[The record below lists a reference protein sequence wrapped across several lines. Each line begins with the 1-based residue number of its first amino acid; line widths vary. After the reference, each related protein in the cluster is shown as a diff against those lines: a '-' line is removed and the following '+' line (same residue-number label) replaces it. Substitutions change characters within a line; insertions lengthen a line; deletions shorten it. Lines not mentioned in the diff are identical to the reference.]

1 MDLDRPPLYLRSMLS
16 RAARYLD
23 IKEAE
28 GSRLFVGFLDA
39 AGSGQGSRARLALFH
54 VRGWSQIDDDAMVEQ
69 LELWDI
75 ETRKRIWVMPEPEDA
90 SRLLDYSSVTHLL
103 ARRSI
108 QGIVTLQR
116 L

>member
-1 MDLDRPPLYLRSMLS
+1 
-16 RAARYLD
+16 
-23 IKEAE
+23 
-28 GSRLFVGFLDA
+28 
-39 AGSGQGSRARLALFH
+39 
-54 VRGWSQIDDDAMVEQ
+54 MVEQ